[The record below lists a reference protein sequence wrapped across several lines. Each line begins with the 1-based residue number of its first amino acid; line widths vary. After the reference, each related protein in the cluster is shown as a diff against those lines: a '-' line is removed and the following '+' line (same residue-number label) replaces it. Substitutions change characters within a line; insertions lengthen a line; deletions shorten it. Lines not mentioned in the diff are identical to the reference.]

1 MKLTANTII
10 KLFVNS
16 VGQDALK
23 DFYEH
28 NWERRKKEIQKLSK
42 TEYDFD
48 LIHNTDFQ
56 RVMDMLDE
64 FTDWALKKDYIN
76 SWDKY
81 AIIDLL
87 IPYMKAIQFAL
98 PEGIPEEKF
107 LEYTIMYSICHA
119 YRISML
125 EALKTKDFHNNRNG
139 AILLAI
145 Y

>member
-23 DFYEH
+23 DFYET
-28 NWERRKKEIQKLSK
+28 NWEARKKEIQKLSK
-42 TEYDFD
+42 ADYDFD

-87 IPYMKAIQFAL
+87 IPYMKALQFDL
-98 PEGIPEEKF
+98 PEGISEEKL

-119 YRISML
+119 YRIAM
-125 EALKTKDFHNNRNG
+125 
-139 AILLAI
+139 
-145 Y
+145 

>member
-16 VGQDALK
+16 IGQDALK

-42 TEYDFD
+42 AEYDFD

-87 IPYMKAIQFAL
+87 IPLLESGGNRHLESGRINQF
-98 PEGIPEEKF
+98 
-107 LEYTIMYSICHA
+107 
-119 YRISML
+119 
-125 EALKTKDFHNNRNG
+125 
-139 AILLAI
+139 
-145 Y
+145 